1 MFFSFSKKPFL
12 FTNGKSITLCS
23 RFLFKTLICEEEPHH
38 QTKNRK
44 KYSIIEK
51 LFLCSFDLKL
61 EVLVKQKKIVKRNL
75 TGRIRTIDLGIP
87 IDRLLQSPALPTELR

>member
-12 FTNGKSITLCS
+12 FTKGKSITLCS
-23 RFLFKTLICEEEPHH
+23 RFLFKTLICEEEPHY

-51 LFLCSFDLKL
+51 LFLCSFALKL
-61 EVLVKQKKIVKRNL
+61 EVLAIVKQKKNSKKESH
-75 TGRIRTIDLGIP
+75 RTDSNHRP
-87 IDRLLQSPALPTELR
+87 RDTYR